1 MEKDKGYNDGL
12 GAHRMGRRKD
22 ANCYYLPGLYHITLK
37 VSDEWGPV
45 LGRVVGDPDIEDG
58 LPGAPHTE
66 LTGAGQMVEEEL
78 TQSIKGHY
86 PMVEVMEY
94 VVMPEHLHVL
104 LMVHSRVESR
114 QGRATHL
121 GHVIGG
127 FKKGCNR
134 RFWEM
139 NGLRGE
145 MEQREQMEQ
154 RGGME
159 QRGKP
164 AAAPQGG
171 GLSPGSALG
180 ARQAVSPLGY
190 KVPSRL
196 SSGRTPLFAEGYVD
210 VMPVDARQ
218 LQTQIAYIRNNP
230 RSRLLRSRNR
240 AWLAARRGGIDT
252 ALSLNA
258 LRGYLAREC
267 EPWQFTALIWE
278 RIEGRLLKQGAM
290 VGCDSYGDRGLLKRR
305 GKPAAAPQG
314 REEEKPA
321 AAPQG
326 REEEKPAAAL
336 QGGEEGKTA
345 AAPKGEE
352 EGKTAAAPQGGGMG
366 KTAAAPQGEEEG
378 KTAAALQGGGMG
390 ESAAEGRRE
399 RESGIGTDTGEE
411 RILLPVV
418 CHRRDKGAFGTQKER
433 CLAAARA
440 GAVLVSPRIA
450 KGEQEIIDAA
460 MGEGLPVVIIADN
473 GFGER
478 FHPSTERTELCA
490 AGLLLIVSP
499 WRFVYRRADEGISV
513 TECKTMNCVAQ
524 ALCRMRD
531 DWWKN
536 ERRGVGE

>member
-1 MEKDKGYNDGL
+1 MEKDKGYNDGQS
-12 GAHRMGRRKD
+12 AHRMGRRKD

-45 LGRVVGDPDIEDG
+45 LGRVVGDPDIDDG

-145 MEQREQMEQ
+145 MEQRGEM
-154 RGGME
+154 G

-210 VMPVDARQ
+210 VMPLDARQ

-267 EPWQFTALIWE
+267 EPWQFTAQIWE
-278 RIEGRLLKQGAM
+278 RIEGRLLKQGAL
-290 VGCDSYGDRGLLKRR
+290 VDCDSYGDRGLLKRR

-314 REEEKPA
+314 
-321 AAPQG
+321 G
-326 REEEKPAAAL
+326 
-336 QGGEEGKTA
+336 
-345 AAPKGEE
+345 E
-352 EGKTAAAPQGGGMG
+352 EGKTAAAPQGG
-366 KTAAAPQGEEEG
+366 EEG

-399 RESGIGTDTGEE
+399 RGSGIGTDTGEE

-513 TECKTMNCVAQ
+513 AECKTMNCVAQ
-524 ALCRMRD
+524 ALCRRRD
-531 DWWKN
+531 DWWKR
-536 ERRGVGE
+536 EREGVGE